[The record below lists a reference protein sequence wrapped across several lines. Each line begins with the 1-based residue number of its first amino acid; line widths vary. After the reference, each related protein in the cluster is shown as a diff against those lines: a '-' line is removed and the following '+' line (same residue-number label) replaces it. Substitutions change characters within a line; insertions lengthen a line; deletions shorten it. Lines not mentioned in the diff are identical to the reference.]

1 MATIGTP
8 TGKDGALIYLA
19 ESLAG
24 LKAQV
29 EQSNHLL
36 RELVELAREGLARE
50 GSGDQV
56 EVPEDDF
63 VKFMQA
69 QEEKARAH
77 QSNGSGK

>member
-36 RELVELAREGLARE
+36 RELVELAREGR